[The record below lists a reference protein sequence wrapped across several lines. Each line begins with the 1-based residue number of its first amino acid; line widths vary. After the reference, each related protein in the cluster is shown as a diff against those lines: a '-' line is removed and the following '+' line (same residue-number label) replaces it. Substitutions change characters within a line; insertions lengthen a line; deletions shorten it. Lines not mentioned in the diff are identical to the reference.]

1 MSFPSGLDPNAIGL
15 PCLQPSGTVH
25 GVQLRLLELEL
36 FLLSPELHIGLNTLL
51 SGPLLPVMTVV
62 VTVLVV
68 LLVLV
73 VALSRLRLGLGLLVL
88 GRLTVRRLRLG
99 LVFLRRLTVRRL
111 RVTRGSSGG
120 LTALGVVVPVVTYDV
135 TE

>member
-1 MSFPSGLDPNAIGL
+1 MSFPSGLDPNAIDL

-51 SGPLLPVMTVV
+51 DQSL
-62 VTVLVV
+62 LVV
-68 LLVLV
+68 MVAVILVRLV
-73 VALSRLRLGLGLLVL
+73 VL
-88 GRLTVRRLRLG
+88 GRLV
-99 LVFLRRLTVRRL
+99 VLRRLVALRRL
-111 RVTRGSSGG
+111 VILGWVGLGVPRRSRGGF
-120 LTALGVVVPVVTYDV
+120 TALGVVVPVVTYDV